1 MNLLNTKRGEAKAL
15 EQQLVQKKAEYSDS
29 VSKITNKLNISIPR
43 QTFGTHEYNE
53 FIKVVHK
60 TVYDAEMSSNKM
72 IQDSNVKLETQSNEI
87 QKAKGE
93 VQKISIEISNKE
105 KELSQIIK
113 EKEILHQSIIGGS
126 KKSLAQLSKAQAQ
139 VIQLN

>member
-15 EQQLVQKKAEYSDS
+15 EQQLVQKKSEYSDS
-29 VSKITNKLNISIPR
+29 VSKITSKLSISIPR
-43 QTFGTHEYNE
+43 QTFGTLEYNE
-53 FIKVVHK
+53 FIKLVHK

-105 KELSQIIK
+105 KELYEIIK

-139 VIQLN
+139 AIKLN